1 MQRIAS
7 SVSASFLVLLALFGI
22 SNVARAAEPA
32 PDPATADYEVR
43 FMTKMI
49 DHHMMAVMMG
59 EMCIERAIHP
69 ELTTMCQDIVANQ
82 TAEIETMQ
90 AWLQDWYGVA
100 YEPDMNSN
108 SMSHLM
114 SHYGADFEITFMRTM
129 IRHHSRA
136 VREGARCVERA
147 YHPEL
152 ISMCTDIVQA
162 QLEEI
167 QTLRT
172 WLCQWYGI
180 CRSQTG
186 GIG

>member
-1 MQRIAS
+1 MLQIKTLYPTA
-7 SVSASFLVLLALFGI
+7 LVTMLAMLGFSEG
-22 SNVARAAEPA
+22 ARSAEPA
-32 PDPATADYEVR
+32 PDPATATYEVR
-43 FMTKMI
+43 FMTQMI

-90 AWLQDWYGVA
+90 AWLQDWYGIS
-100 YEPDMNSN
+100 YEPEVNHE
-108 SMSHLM
+108 SMTRLM
-114 SHYGADFEITFMRTM
+114 SLYGEEFEITFMRTM

-136 VREGARCVERA
+136 VRAATKCVETA
-147 YHPEL
+147 YHPDL

-180 CRSQTG
+180 CRSQSG

>member
-1 MQRIAS
+1 
-7 SVSASFLVLLALFGI
+7 
-22 SNVARAAEPA
+22 
-32 PDPATADYEVR
+32 
-43 FMTKMI
+43 
-49 DHHMMAVMMG
+49 
-59 EMCIERAIHP
+59 
-69 ELTTMCQDIVANQ
+69 MCQDIVANQ

-90 AWLQDWYGVA
+90 AWLQDWYGIT
-100 YEPDMNSN
+100 YEPDMNSD

-114 SHYGADFEITFMRTM
+114 TLYGADFEITFMRTM

>member
-1 MQRIAS
+1 MPKTKTR
-7 SVSASFLVLLALFGI
+7 VSTALLALLVVLGL
-22 SNVARAAEPA
+22 SETAVSAEPA
-32 PDPATADYEVR
+32 PDPATSSYEVR
-43 FMTKMI
+43 FMTTMI

-90 AWLQDWYGVA
+90 AWLQDWYGIS
-100 YEPDMNSN
+100 YEPEVNHD
-108 SMSHLM
+108 SMARLM
-114 SHYGADFEITFMRTM
+114 SLSGEEFEITFMRTM

-136 VREGARCVERA
+136 VRAATRCVERA
-147 YHPEL
+147 YHPDL
-152 ISMCTDIVQA
+152 ISMCTGIVQV

-180 CRSQTG
+180 CRSESG
-186 GIG
+186 GIT